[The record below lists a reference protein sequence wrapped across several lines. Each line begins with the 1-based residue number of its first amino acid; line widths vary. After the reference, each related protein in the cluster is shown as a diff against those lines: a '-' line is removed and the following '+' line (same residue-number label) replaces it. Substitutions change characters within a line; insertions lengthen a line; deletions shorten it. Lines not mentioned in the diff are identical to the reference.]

1 MNFRTPGTL
10 AVMGV
15 GVGLFFLPGGG
26 LMGPALWFGRPN
38 PGMLIAMAVV
48 VFCVVYFGTLKFWQL
63 LTGDRLQKPLPALLG
78 LWLGIRL
85 TVDCARI
92 VRWW

>member
-1 MNFRTPGTL
+1 
-10 AVMGV
+10 
-15 GVGLFFLPGGG
+15 
-26 LMGPALWFGRPN
+26 
-38 PGMLIAMAVV
+38 MLIAMAVV

-92 VRWW
+92 MRWW